1 MLFALSPA
9 SLGLQPSNLIAV
21 CKDTVY
27 FITAEK
33 SSQTKITG
41 REGKKNP
48 FLISIFIHIL
58 TVKYPSTS
66 TFKTPSS
73 HLRQWIKSKKKVHIV
88 GLEVSKGKII
98 ATTTTKN
105 TQTKQTND
113 GMNKGIWG
121 QSCQRWYFQEI
132 FNILEEGQELEIE
145 KES

>member
-33 SSQTKITG
+33 PSQTKITG
-41 REGKKNP
+41 REGKKTP

-58 TVKYPSTS
+58 TVKYPNTL

-73 HLRQWIKSKKKVHIV
+73 QSSVSLTPSGSELNQRKKFTWWAWK
-88 GLEVSKGKII
+88 LAK
-98 ATTTTKN
+98 
-105 TQTKQTND
+105 
-113 GMNKGIWG
+113 
-121 QSCQRWYFQEI
+121 
-132 FNILEEGQELEIE
+132 E
-145 KES
+145 K